1 LFVVEEVKFGKRN
14 KMPVKV
20 KPSSKKYKKD
30 KNGKMTSQWVWVH
43 YTVSNTSTDELKK
56 LYESPSYKRKKEVI
70 RKELIKRNVI

>member
-1 LFVVEEVKFGKRN
+1 
-14 KMPVKV
+14 MPVKV

>member
-1 LFVVEEVKFGKRN
+1 
-14 KMPVKV
+14 MPVKI

>member
-1 LFVVEEVKFGKRN
+1 
-14 KMPVKV
+14 MPVKV

-56 LYESPSYKRKKEVI
+56 LYESPYKRKKEVI